1 MNTHKCIS
9 AATTT
14 TTTIIITFTLE
25 RRTPKAYSSTFHTPT
40 PHTSQEKTVEMVSTL
55 QGISKEPLFPGKMLG
70 HFIGCFFNIL
80 ERAIVETLVL
90 EPTTPESRSF
100 QSLNTNLM
108 VEYALP
114 VQNAA
119 VLAFTFDLCFL
130 VIQLPLP
137 NFTCYLF

>member
-114 VQNAA
+114 SAKCSR
-119 VLAFTFDLCFL
+119 LGLY
-130 VIQLPLP
+130 I
-137 NFTCYLF
+137 